1 MELATIIN
9 ADAESRVLLQR
20 WEWEFTLMIS
30 VLNGFLLFIIDSRLN
45 EPAFNNS
52 DHNYTAKRS
61 KSNLASQL
69 KYVIDNYRLKR
80 VQELFSKTEGS
91 CYNKNIYRRLCHW
104 SPANILRTILGIFGK
119 FRKIAKRKWKNSQ

>member
-1 MELATIIN
+1 
-9 ADAESRVLLQR
+9 
-20 WEWEFTLMIS
+20 MIS
-30 VLNGFLLFIIDSRLN
+30 VLNDLLLFIIDSRLN
-45 EPAFNNS
+45 EPASNNS

-69 KYVIDNYRLKR
+69 KYFIDNVGENVFKNYFPKQK
-80 VQELFSKTEGS
+80 VPD
-91 CYNKNIYRRLCHW
+91 NKIIYRRLYHW

>member
-1 MELATIIN
+1 MIVIEVELATIIN

-45 EPAFNNS
+45 EPASNNS

-91 CYNKNIYRRLCHW
+91 W
-104 SPANILRTILGIFGK
+104 
-119 FRKIAKRKWKNSQ
+119 

>member
-1 MELATIIN
+1 
-9 ADAESRVLLQR
+9 
-20 WEWEFTLMIS
+20 MIS

-104 SPANILRTILGIFGK
+104 SPANILRTILGIFGFSQDCEK
-119 FRKIAKRKWKNSQ
+119 EVEKWQGFSINNNEPHPPQWKNQLSLL